1 MCIGVYW
8 VRLRCI
14 LTCYGFKPAQYHPIH
29 VDYHQNEQ
37 ALNPPQHM
45 WIGVNTKIL
54 NQNLNEILTPSHDR
68 TIL

>member
-8 VRLRCI
+8 VGLGFI

-37 ALNPPQHM
+37 ALRVLGGIEP
-45 WIGVNTKIL
+45 V
-54 NQNLNEILTPSHDR
+54 
-68 TIL
+68 